1 MLFLDFSCYVF
12 LLPPPTF
19 AETVSQIFHL
29 FHGLDLE
36 GLKSSK
42 LHAEG
47 YPPNIVSDVYV

>member
-1 MLFLDFSCYVF
+1 MLSIDFLCYVF

-36 GLKSSK
+36 GLKPIK
-42 LHAEG
+42 LFDEG
-47 YPPNIVSDVYV
+47 CDPNIVSDVYV